1 MNSLVERES
10 ITVAIDSNARRYA
23 SLFAA
28 EQVSIIKGKQVYL
41 NTLAVCALHHY
52 LHWLSIDSSLAQSDC
67 WQPNLRS
74 IFNLADLVL
83 PNLGCLECRIITG
96 ENDTLEIVRS
106 PKDDCLGYAIVRLHK
121 DLSNI
126 DLLGF
131 VSVDRVTDE
140 VVTINSNYWQ
150 SLDTLLE
157 TIERHRRVNNL
168 KQWLVD
174 RFQLEW
180 QQPELLLSNS
190 GSYFRSLQDN
200 KTVEEKQLRYISRGK
215 TIIFNRDRIEI
226 VLVMTI
232 AEISVNE
239 FEICL
244 RVYPNKEDKYIPSK
258 LRLEIWDELPQLS
271 MEIEAR
277 ERDSCLEL
285 KFNCSR
291 NEEFS
296 IKMIIGDMIAIER
309 FIA

>member
-1 MNSLVERES
+1 MNNLVERES
-10 ITVAIDSNARRYA
+10 ITVAIDSNIRRYA
-23 SLFAA
+23 SQFAA
-28 EQVSIIKGKQVYL
+28 EQASIVKGKQVYL

-52 LHWLSIDSSLAQSDC
+52 LRWLSIDSSLAQSDC

-74 IFNLADLVL
+74 IFNLADLFL
-83 PNLGCLECRIITG
+83 PNLGCLECRIVTEASNIV
-96 ENDTLEIVRS
+96 EIVRS
-106 PKDDCLGYAIVRLHK
+106 PKDDCLGYAIFRPHE
-121 DLSNI
+121 DLSNV

-131 VSVDRVTDE
+131 VSTSQVKDE
-140 VVTINSNYWQ
+140 VVAIDSNDWQ
-150 SLDTLLE
+150 SLDILLE
-157 TIERHRRVNNL
+157 TIEHHRRVNNL

-180 QQPELLLSNS
+180 QQPELLLSSS

-200 KTVEEKQLRYISRGK
+200 KVVEEKQLRYISRGK
-215 TIIFNRDRIEI
+215 TIAFNSDKIEI
-226 VLVMTI
+226 ILVMTI

-244 RVYPNKEDKYIPSK
+244 RVYPDKEDNYLPNK
-258 LRLEIWDELPQLS
+258 LRLEIWDELSQPS

-296 IKMIIGDMIAIER
+296 IKMILGDTIAIEQ
-309 FIA
+309 FII